1 MTRWRYDGQP
11 VSNGWTAPDNLGAFG
26 IDYIHRAG
34 MMYAGPYDGLRTE
47 VKYYWTDNDRE
58 LNQLNGNSLYAVI
71 FSKGQLPPVKGF
83 WSLTMYDP
91 QHFFYANDLNRY
103 SLGTKNFKTLKYDP
117 DGGLTLYLGNKLPGK
132 DKEANW
138 IPAPA
143 GEFSLWLRAYWP
155 ERPCSTA
162 LGNLPQSTKSSELTH
177 ARHLLRCMSPLLAQS
192 DVEKTADQRGKE

>member
-47 VKYYWTDNDRE
+47 VKYYWTDNDTE

-83 WSLTMYDP
+83 WSLTMYDR
-91 QHFFYANDLNRY
+91 QHLFYANDLDRY
-103 SLGTKNFKTLKYDP
+103 SLGTKNSKTLKYEP

-132 DKEANW
+132 DKEK
-138 IPAPA
+138 PTGYQHPLVSFLC
-143 GEFSLWLRAYWP
+143 G
-155 ERPCSTA
+155 CA
-162 LGNLPQSTKSSELTH
+162 LIGRSGH
-177 ARHLLRCMSPLLAQS
+177 ARRHLETSRNQQNPVS
-192 DVEKTADQRGKE
+192 